1 MRMSEATARMNLRDY
16 VRDDDIDFAIKVS
29 PPPRPPLSCLLP
41 LPSLVTPQVMLESF
55 LQAQKISIRHTLQRL
70 FKKYLTF
77 GEENNQLLM
86 HQLQGLIRD
95 AEKYHQ
101 VPLRPSLSSLLPSSS
116 LSLCLSVTVA
126 AVQKGSG
133 VSEDLHG

>member
-1 MRMSEATARMNLRDY
+1 MSEATARMNLRDY
-16 VRDDDIDFAIKVS
+16 VRDDDIDFAIKVPS
-29 PPPRPPLSCLLP
+29 SLLLP
-41 LPSLVTPQVMLESF
+41 VSTSSCHQVMLESF

-101 VPLRPSLSSLLPSSS
+101 VHCQLLSFPPLTTYPSLPSPSSLAS
-116 LSLCLSVTVA
+116 LVA
-126 AVQKGSG
+126 SIQESSG
-133 VSEDLHG
+133 VCEDLHG